1 MWDLSLLPHLCI
13 SSIICIYQH
22 ALMDIYFC
30 TLGFNWMLLYFVIQS
45 VSALAIGSFDI
56 PPLVFFLFC
65 FVFKALPYFLTSLI
79 LLTKCSRLILYIS
92 SPTPG
97 ISHFFKER
105 WFFLVEN
112 ILVLETKIWMLGVLT
127 ATGMLLLLS
136 LLGWQIEETC
146 GYSAYKHIYEY
157 VTISIN

>member
-92 SPTPG
+92 SPTLG

-105 WFFLVEN
+105 WSFLLEN
-112 ILVLETKIWMLGVLT
+112 IGIRNQDLDARYAHCYWGVVAFKSSSLTDWGNMWIWC
-127 ATGMLLLLS
+127 
-136 LLGWQIEETC
+136 I
-146 GYSAYKHIYEY
+146 
-157 VTISIN
+157 